1 METIKNEIDSFV
13 KDHWSSSQKQK
24 AETVLLFVQHL
35 MNDHNF
41 KLIEQQYSDATY
53 IQHNRSMKDGIT
65 GVLNSVSTLT
75 KRFPDFAY
83 EVKNIF
89 VDGDYVIL
97 HSHATVNKKHRGND
111 RKGFNII
118 DTWLV
123 KDGKLTEHWD
133 AVQPLD
139 NFMRLYYWITGGA
152 VLNTNGVF

>member
-1 METIKNEIDSFV
+1 METIHNEIDSFV
-13 KDHWSSSQKQK
+13 KDYWSPSQKQK

-41 KLIEQQYSDATY
+41 KLIEQEYANATY
-53 IQHNRSMKDGIT
+53 IQHNRSMKDGIK
-65 GVLNSVSTLT
+65 GVLTSVSTLT

-89 VDGDYVIL
+89 VDGDYVIV

-133 AVQPLD
+133 AVQPLN

-152 VLNTNGVF
+152 VLNKNGVF

>member
-1 METIKNEIDSFV
+1 MGTIRNEIGAFV
-13 KDHWSSSQKQK
+13 KDHWSSDQKNK
-24 AETVLLFVQHL
+24 AETVLHFVQSL
-35 MNDHNF
+35 MNDHDF
-41 KLIEQQYSDATY
+41 ELIEEHYSNATY
-53 IQHNRSMKDGIT
+53 VQHNRSMKDGIE
-65 GVLNSVSTLT
+65 GVLTSVSTLT

-89 VDGDYVIL
+89 VDGDYVTL

-123 KDGKLTEHWD
+123 KDGKLAEHWD

-139 NFMRLYYWITGGA
+139 NFMRFYYWITGGA

>member
-1 METIKNEIDSFV
+1 METINNKIESLV
-13 KDHWSSSQKQK
+13 KKHWSSDQKQK
-24 AETVLLFVQHL
+24 AETVLLFVQNL

-41 KLIEQQYSDATY
+41 ELIEEQYANSKY
-53 IQHNRSMKDGIT
+53 IQHNRSMKDGIF
-65 GVLNSVSTLT
+65 GVTDSLRTLT

-89 VDGDYVIL
+89 VDGDYVTL
-97 HSHATVNKKHRGND
+97 HSHATVNKKHRGD
-111 RKGFNII
+111 DGKGFNIM

-139 NFMRLYYWITGGA
+139 GFMRMYYWLTGGA
-152 VLNTNGVF
+152 VQNTNGVF

>member
-1 METIKNEIDSFV
+1 METNHNKIESFV
-13 KDHWSSSQKQK
+13 KDHWSPSEKQNV
-24 AETVLLFVQHL
+24 ETVLLFVQHL

-41 KLIEQQYSDATY
+41 NLIEEQYSNAAY
-53 IQHNRSMKDGIT
+53 IQHNRSMKDGIS

-75 KRFPDFAY
+75 NRFPDFAY

-97 HSHATVNKKHRGND
+97 HSHATVNKKDRGND

-123 KDGKLTEHWD
+123 KDGMLTEHWD

-139 NFMRLYYWITGGA
+139 SFMRLFYWITGGA
-152 VLNTNGVF
+152 VHNKNGVF

>member
-1 METIKNEIDSFV
+1 METINNKFDSFV
-13 KDHWSSSQKQK
+13 RKNWTDAEKKK

-41 KLIEQQYSDATY
+41 ALIEQQYLNKTY
-53 IQHNRSMKDGIT
+53 TQHNRSMRDGIG
-65 GVLNSVSTLT
+65 GVIHYVSTLT

-89 VDGDYVIL
+89 IDDDYVIL
-97 HSHATVNKKHRGND
+97 HSHVTVNKKHRGND
-111 RKGFNII
+111 RKGYNII

-123 KDGKLTEHWD
+123 KDGMLVEHWD

-139 NFMRLYYWITGGA
+139 NFMRLFYWITGGA
-152 VLNTNGVF
+152 VKNENGLF

>member
-1 METIKNEIDSFV
+1 METVHKKIDAFA
-13 KDHWSSSQKQK
+13 KDHWSPSQKQK
-24 AETVLLFVQHL
+24 AENVLSFVQHL

-41 KLIEQQYSDATY
+41 ELIKQQYSDATY
-53 IQHNRSMKDGIT
+53 IQHNRSMNDGIA
-65 GVLNSVSTLT
+65 GVINSVSTLT

-83 EVKNIF
+83 DIKNIF

-123 KDGKLTEHWD
+123 KDGMLTEHWD

-139 NFMRLYYWITGGA
+139 NFMRLYYWITGGV

>member
-1 METIKNEIDSFV
+1 METIANKIETLI
-13 KDHWSSSQKQK
+13 KDHWTIDQKQK
-24 AETVLLFVQHL
+24 AETVLLFVQNL
-35 MNDHNF
+35 MNHHNF
-41 KLIEQQYSDATY
+41 ELIEEQYLHSTY
-53 IQHNRSMKDGIT
+53 IQHNRSMKDGIL
-65 GVLNSVSTLT
+65 GVVNSLRDLT

-83 EVKNIF
+83 EVKNIL
-89 VDGDYVIL
+89 VDGDYVSI

-139 NFMRLYYWITGGA
+139 GFMRMYHLMTGGA
-152 VLNTNGVF
+152 VQNSNGVF

>member
-1 METIKNEIDSFV
+1 METIPNNLDSFV
-13 KDHWSSSQKQK
+13 KSHWTSEEKQK
-24 AETVLLFVQHL
+24 AETVLLFVQNL

-41 KLIEQQYSDATY
+41 ARIGQEYENVLYK
-53 IQHNRSMKDGIT
+53 QHNRSMKDGIS
-65 GVLNSVSTLT
+65 GVIHSVSTLT

-89 VDGDYVIL
+89 VDGDYVTL
-97 HSHATVNKKHRGND
+97 HSHATVKKQHRGND

-139 NFMRLYYWITGGA
+139 AFMRFYYWITGGSIE
-152 VLNTNGVF
+152 NTNGVF